1 MRDGK
6 LRLLPDLVI
15 DHRGSVTVEFVW
27 KKFFGKGGE
36 AVSAFLKKVI
46 RNRALLLMV
55 LPGTIWFLIFAYL
68 PMFGAILAFKDF
80 RISRDGFFASVFNS
94 KWVSFKNFEY
104 LFTTNDAY
112 IITRNTILY
121 NVVMIILGLVVAVGF
136 AILLSELA
144 NKRMAKVYQTGMF
157 LPHFLSWVIISYFAF
172 TFLSMDKGTLNQI
185 ITYFGGDPVSWYS
198 ETKYWPFIIVLVGI
212 WKSVGYNSVIYL
224 AAITGIDRSY
234 YEAAVIDGATK
245 WKQIRYITIP
255 LLRPLMI
262 ILTILAIGGI
272 FRSDFGLFYQLPKD
286 AGALYPVTNVIDTF
300 VYRGLINMGDIGM
313 STAAGLYQSIVG
325 LILILCANYIV
336 RKIEK
341 DHAIF

>member
-1 MRDGK
+1 M
-6 LRLLPDLVI
+6 
-15 DHRGSVTVEFVW
+15 
-27 KKFFGKGGE
+27 
-36 AVSAFLKKVI
+36 SAFIKKVI
-46 RNRALLLMV
+46 RNRFMLLMI
-55 LPGTIWFLIFAYL
+55 LPGTIWFLIFAYM
-68 PMFGAILAFKDF
+68 PMFGTVLAFKDF
-80 RISRDGFFASVFNS
+80 RIHPDGFFASVFSS
-94 KWVSFKNFEY
+94 KWVGLKNFEY

-121 NVVMIILGLVVAVGF
+121 NLAFIILGLIIAVGF
-136 AILLSELA
+136 AIMLNELV

-172 TFLSMDKGTLNQI
+172 TFLSVDKGTLNHM
-185 ITYFGGDPVSWYS
+185 ITFFGGDPISWYS
-198 ETKYWPFIIVLVGI
+198 EVKYWPFIIIFVGI
-212 WKSVGYNSVIYL
+212 WKGVGYNSVIYL
-224 AAITGIDRSY
+224 AAITGIDKSY

-245 WKQIRYITIP
+245 WKQARYITIP
-255 LLRPLMI
+255 LLKPLMI

-286 AGALYPVTNVIDTF
+286 SGALYPVTNVIDTF

-313 STAAGLYQSIVG
+313 STAAGLYQSLVG
-325 LILILCANYIV
+325 LVLILIANYIV

>member
-1 MRDGK
+1 MSGF
-6 LRLLPDLVI
+6 I
-15 DHRGSVTVEFVW
+15 
-27 KKFFGKGGE
+27 
-36 AVSAFLKKVI
+36 KKVI
-46 RNRALLLMV
+46 RNRFMLLMI

-68 PMFGAILAFKDF
+68 PMFGTVLAFKDF
-80 RISRDGFFASVFNS
+80 RISPDGFFASVFNS
-94 KWVSFKNFEY
+94 EWVGFKNFEY

-121 NVVMIILGLVVAVGF
+121 NLAFIILGLVFAVGF
-136 AILLSELA
+136 AIMLSELV
-144 NKRMAKVYQTGMF
+144 NKRTAKVYQTGMF

-172 TFLSMDKGTLNQI
+172 TFLSVDKGTLNQI

-198 ETKYWPFIIVLVGI
+198 EAKYWPFILVFVGI
-212 WKSVGYNSVIYL
+212 WKGVGYNSVIYL
-224 AAITGIDRSY
+224 AAITGIDKSY

-245 WKQIRYITIP
+245 WKQVRYITIP
-255 LLRPLMI
+255 LLKPLMI

-286 AGALYPVTNVIDTF
+286 SGALYPVTNVIDTF

-313 STAAGLYQSIVG
+313 STAAGLYQSLVG
-325 LILILCANYIV
+325 LILILVANYIV

>member
-1 MRDGK
+1 MSGF
-6 LRLLPDLVI
+6 I
-15 DHRGSVTVEFVW
+15 
-27 KKFFGKGGE
+27 
-36 AVSAFLKKVI
+36 KKVI
-46 RNRALLLMV
+46 RNRFMLLMI

-68 PMFGAILAFKDF
+68 PMFGTVLAFKDF
-80 RISRDGFFASVFNS
+80 RISPDGFFASVFNS
-94 KWVSFKNFEY
+94 EWVGFKNFEY

-121 NVVMIILGLVVAVGF
+121 NLAFIILGLVFAVGF
-136 AILLSELA
+136 AIMLSELV
-144 NKRMAKVYQTGMF
+144 NKRTAKVYQTGMF

-172 TFLSMDKGTLNQI
+172 TFLSVDKGTLNQI
-185 ITYFGGDPVSWYS
+185 ITYFGGDPISWYS
-198 ETKYWPFIIVLVGI
+198 EAKYWPFILVFVGI
-212 WKSVGYNSVIYL
+212 WKGVGYNSVIYL
-224 AAITGIDRSY
+224 AAITGIDKSY

-245 WKQIRYITIP
+245 WKQVRYITIP
-255 LLRPLMI
+255 LLKPLMI

-286 AGALYPVTNVIDTF
+286 SGALYPVTNVIDTF

-313 STAAGLYQSIVG
+313 STAAGLYQSLVG
-325 LILILCANYIV
+325 LILILVANYIV

>member
-1 MRDGK
+1 MSGF
-6 LRLLPDLVI
+6 I
-15 DHRGSVTVEFVW
+15 
-27 KKFFGKGGE
+27 
-36 AVSAFLKKVI
+36 KKVI
-46 RNRALLLMV
+46 RNRFMLLMI

-68 PMFGAILAFKDF
+68 PMFGTVLAFKDF
-80 RISRDGFFASVFNS
+80 RISPDGFFASVFNS
-94 KWVSFKNFEY
+94 EWVGFKNFEY

-121 NVVMIILGLVVAVGF
+121 NLAFIILGLVFAVGF
-136 AILLSELA
+136 AIMLSELV
-144 NKRMAKVYQTGMF
+144 NKRTAKVYQTGMF

-172 TFLSMDKGTLNQI
+172 TFLSVDKGTLNQI
-185 ITYFGGDPVSWYS
+185 ITYFGGDPISWYS
-198 ETKYWPFIIVLVGI
+198 EAKYWPYILVFVGI
-212 WKSVGYNSVIYL
+212 WKGVGYNSVIYL
-224 AAITGIDRSY
+224 AAITGIDKSY

-245 WKQIRYITIP
+245 WKQVRYITIP
-255 LLRPLMI
+255 LLKPLMI

-286 AGALYPVTNVIDTF
+286 SGALYPVTNVIDTF

-313 STAAGLYQSIVG
+313 STAAGLYQSLVG
-325 LILILCANYIV
+325 LILILVANYIV

>member
-1 MRDGK
+1 MNA
-6 LRLLPDLVI
+6 
-15 DHRGSVTVEFVW
+15 FW
-27 KKFFGKGGE
+27 KKLLRNKG
-36 AVSAFLKKVI
+36 
-46 RNRALLLMV
+46 LLLLV
-55 LPGTIWFLIFAYL
+55 LPGTVWFLIFAYL
-68 PMFGAILAFKDF
+68 PMFGSVLAFKDF
-80 RISRDGFFASVFNS
+80 RIHRDGFFASVLNS
-94 KWVSFKNFEY
+94 KWMGFKNFEY

-121 NVVMIILGLVVAVGF
+121 NLALIILGLVISVTF
-136 AILLSELA
+136 AIILSELV
-144 NKRMAKVYQTGMF
+144 NKKMAKIYQTGMF

-172 TFLSMDKGTLNQI
+172 TFLSTDKGTLNHI
-185 ITYFGGDPVSWYS
+185 ISYFGGEPIMWYT
-198 ETKYWPFIIVLVGI
+198 EQKYWPFILILVGI
-212 WKSVGYNSVIYL
+212 WKGVGYNSVIYL
-224 AAITGIDRSY
+224 ASITGIDKSY

-255 LLRPLMI
+255 LLKPLMI

-286 AGALYPVTNVIDTF
+286 SGALYPVTNVIDTF

-313 STAAGLYQSIVG
+313 STAAGLYQSMVG
-325 LILILCANYIV
+325 LILILITNYIV

>member
-1 MRDGK
+1 M
-6 LRLLPDLVI
+6 
-15 DHRGSVTVEFVW
+15 
-27 KKFFGKGGE
+27 
-36 AVSAFLKKVI
+36 
-46 RNRALLLMV
+46 LLMI
-55 LPGTIWFLIFAYL
+55 LPGTIWFLIFAYM
-68 PMFGAILAFKDF
+68 PMFGTILAFKDF
-80 RISRDGFFASVFNS
+80 RIHPDGFFASVFNS
-94 KWVSFKNFEY
+94 KWVGLKNFEY

-121 NVVMIILGLVVAVGF
+121 NLGFIILGLITAVGF
-136 AILLSELA
+136 AIMLNELV

-172 TFLSMDKGTLNQI
+172 TFLSVDKGTLNHI
-185 ITYFGGDPVSWYS
+185 ITFFGGDPISWYS
-198 ETKYWPFIIVLVGI
+198 EVKYWPLIIIFVGI
-212 WKSVGYNSVIYL
+212 WKGVGYNSVIYL
-224 AAITGIDRSY
+224 AAITGIDKSY

-245 WKQIRYITIP
+245 WKQARYITIP
-255 LLRPLMI
+255 LLKPLMI

-286 AGALYPVTNVIDTF
+286 SGALYPVTNVIDTF

-313 STAAGLYQSIVG
+313 STAAGLYQSLVG
-325 LILILCANYIV
+325 LVLILVANYIV

>member
-1 MRDGK
+1 MAA
-6 LRLLPDLVI
+6 
-15 DHRGSVTVEFVW
+15 FW
-27 KKFFGKGGE
+27 KK
-36 AVSAFLKKVI
+36 VV
-46 RNRALLLMV
+46 RNRALLLFV
-55 LPGTIWFLIFAYL
+55 LPGTLWFLIFAYL
-68 PMFGAILAFKDF
+68 PMFGTILAFKDF

-94 KWVSFKNFEY
+94 KWVGFKNFEY
-104 LFTTNDAY
+104 LFTTNDAF

-121 NVVMIILGLVVAVGF
+121 NLALIFLGLVISVGF
-136 AILLSELA
+136 AVMLSELV

-185 ITYFGGDPVSWYS
+185 IAFFGGERINWYS
-198 ETKYWPFIIVLVGI
+198 EPKYWPFIIVFVGI

-224 AAITGIDRSY
+224 AAITGIDKSY

-255 LLRPLMI
+255 LLKPLMI

-286 AGALYPVTNVIDTF
+286 SGALYPVTNVIDTF

-313 STAAGLYQSIVG
+313 STAAGLYQSLVG
-325 LILILCANYIV
+325 LVLILAANAIV

>member
-1 MRDGK
+1 M
-6 LRLLPDLVI
+6 
-15 DHRGSVTVEFVW
+15 
-27 KKFFGKGGE
+27 
-36 AVSAFLKKVI
+36 AAFWRKVV
-46 RNRALLLMV
+46 RNRALLIMV
-55 LPGTIWFLIFAYL
+55 IPGTVWFLIFAYL
-68 PMFGAILAFKDF
+68 PMFGSILAFKDF

-94 KWVSFKNFEY
+94 KWVGLKNFEY
-104 LFTTNDAY
+104 LFTTSDAY
-112 IITRNTILY
+112 VITRNTILY
-121 NVVMIILGLVVAVGF
+121 NLVLIFLGLVISVGF
-136 AILLSELA
+136 AILLSELV

-185 ITYFGGDPVSWYS
+185 ITFFGGERISWYS
-198 ETKYWPFIIVLVGI
+198 EPKYWPFIIVFVGI

-224 AAITGIDRSY
+224 AAITGIDKSY

-255 LLRPLMI
+255 LLKPLMI

-313 STAAGLYQSIVG
+313 STAAGLYQSLVG
-325 LILILCANYIV
+325 LVLILAANAIV

>member
-1 MRDGK
+1 M
-6 LRLLPDLVI
+6 
-15 DHRGSVTVEFVW
+15 
-27 KKFFGKGGE
+27 
-36 AVSAFLKKVI
+36 AAFLKKIVK
-46 RNRALLLMV
+46 NRALLLFV
-55 LPGTIWFLIFAYL
+55 LPGTLWFLIFAYL
-68 PMFGAILAFKDF
+68 PMFGTILAFKDF

-94 KWVSFKNFEY
+94 KWVGFKNFEY
-104 LFTTNDAY
+104 LFTTNDAFV
-112 IITRNTILY
+112 ITRNTILY
-121 NVVMIILGLVVAVGF
+121 NLALIFLGLVISVGF
-136 AILLSELA
+136 AIMLSELV

-185 ITYFGGDPVSWYS
+185 IAFFGGERINWYS
-198 ETKYWPFIIVLVGI
+198 EPKYWPFIIVFVGI

-224 AAITGIDRSY
+224 AAITGIDKSY

-245 WKQIRYITIP
+245 WKQIRFITIP
-255 LLRPLMI
+255 LLKPLMI

-286 AGALYPVTNVIDTF
+286 SGALYPVTNVIDTF

-313 STAAGLYQSIVG
+313 STAAGLYQSLVG
-325 LILILCANYIV
+325 LVLILAANAIV